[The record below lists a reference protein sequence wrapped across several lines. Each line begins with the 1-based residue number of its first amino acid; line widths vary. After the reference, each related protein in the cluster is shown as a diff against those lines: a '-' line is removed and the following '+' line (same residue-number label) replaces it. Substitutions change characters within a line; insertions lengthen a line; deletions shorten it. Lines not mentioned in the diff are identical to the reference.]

1 MGDIISRAI
10 GVVLFLGFMLPYVLK
25 IGALPLTLCIL
36 ITAVLM
42 VADAMADT
50 GWGGFKG

>member
-25 IGALPLTLCIL
+25 IGALPLTVIIV

-42 VADAMADT
+42 VADAMADI
-50 GWGGFKG
+50 GWGNSKG